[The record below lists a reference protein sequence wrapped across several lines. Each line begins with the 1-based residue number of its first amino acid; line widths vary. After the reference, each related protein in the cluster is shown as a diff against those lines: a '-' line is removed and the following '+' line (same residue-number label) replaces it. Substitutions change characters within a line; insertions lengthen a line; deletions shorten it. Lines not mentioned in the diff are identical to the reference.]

1 MWRRLNVYVYI
12 PHQLNLLTNTY
23 TLPVSPHQNILLVE
37 RVVQSLNPRAKV
49 LRCSRAAVDV
59 DSILTYIGDGEGVA
73 DCGIVDDHKDFVRA
87 AEGEGKEGA
96 HECEGVDCEHPSH
109 DHSHGHEADGGDCND
124 PDCSDP
130 SHSHSHSHEAHDG
143 DCNDP
148 DCSDPSHSHS
158 HSHSHSPTH
167 AHGAIGS
174 FVFRSRRPFHPSRL
188 SAFVKSHLSGPSP
201 TALLRAK
208 GFCWMA
214 NSHTSALYF
223 AYAGV
228 TFEMQVSPLVL
239 GVCVCVCGGGGD

>member
-1 MWRRLNVYVYI
+1 
-12 PHQLNLLTNTY
+12 
-23 TLPVSPHQNILLVE
+23 
-37 RVVQSLNPRAKV
+37 V

-228 TFEMQVSPLVL
+228 TFEMQVSPLV
-239 GVCVCVCGGGGD
+239 